1 MVFMLIPSLS
11 KSRAGDFYFASV
23 GQILNLSQVCQMTL
37 ITHNSRLT
45 AILILG
51 HGSSVKKANNTL
63 REVAEAVRI
72 KGGYDIVQSA
82 FLQFEHPNFAEAVD
96 ILAEQDVQK
105 IIVHPYFLYM
115 GAHVTKDLPFEIET
129 AKKKYRNLEFIL
141 APHLGYHEKLV
152 EIAVERIK
160 SVRSSEAETEKR
172 RNGEAEKETNPF
184 TDSPIRPFSHSQP
197 PSQHPIEAESF
208 RLIGEQLDES
218 RFNAVELP
226 IVKRLIHTTADFE
239 YADLVRFGNGAIE
252 TGIDAISKGADIIV
266 DVKMAEVGISR
277 ERLGKFG
284 GEIRCFVADKDVRA
298 EAQKNSMTK
307 TAAGMRKALPFLDNS
322 IVAIGNAPTAL
333 IELVR
338 MIKDGNAR
346 PALVIGVPV
355 GFVGAEES
363 KDELMKLDV
372 PYISIKGRKGGS
384 TVAVAIVNALLM
396 MAEIRRISEL
406 ENQRISKLD
415 FSNR

>member
-1 MVFMLIPSLS
+1 M
-11 KSRAGDFYFASV
+11 
-23 GQILNLSQVCQMTL
+23 
-37 ITHNSRLT
+37 
-45 AILILG
+45 
-51 HGSSVKKANNTL
+51 
-63 REVAEAVRI
+63 
-72 KGGYDIVQSA
+72 
-82 FLQFEHPNFAEAVD
+82 
-96 ILAEQDVQK
+96 
-105 IIVHPYFLYM
+105 
-115 GAHVTKDLPFEIET
+115 
-129 AKKKYRNLEFIL
+129 
-141 APHLGYHEKLV
+141 
-152 EIAVERIK
+152 
-160 SVRSSEAETEKR
+160 
-172 RNGEAEKETNPF
+172 
-184 TDSPIRPFSHSQP
+184 
-197 PSQHPIEAESF
+197 
-208 RLIGEQLDES
+208 
-218 RFNAVELP
+218 ELP